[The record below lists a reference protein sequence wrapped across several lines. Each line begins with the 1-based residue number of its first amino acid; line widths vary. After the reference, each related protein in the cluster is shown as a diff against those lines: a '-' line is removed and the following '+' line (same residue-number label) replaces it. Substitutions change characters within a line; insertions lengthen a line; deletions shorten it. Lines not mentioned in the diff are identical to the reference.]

1 VQQGVYLKKEDHPV
15 YYKLKERVEYRGY
28 PLLLFSNAQGGG
40 NDSVHSHDFFEIA
53 LVRSGCT
60 IHCVYG
66 RGNELLQKST
76 LIRGDLYV
84 IPPGVR
90 HQFQDKRDVLLY
102 TMGFLPELFTE
113 EEFRIVAELPAL
125 RELAAGSCHFPRL
138 HLLPL
143 EFAEAERLLRRLMNH
158 LQAPRQEAA
167 HRLMAKSL
175 TLEYLISIGL
185 HAPERWSRAP
195 ETADK
200 KILAAIEEME
210 RDPRKLVRI
219 PETARKYGMCASGF
233 SRKFR
238 EITGMPPLKYCR
250 FLRLELVR
258 QALTDSNVSVEEL
271 AENFGFADGNHLIKL
286 FKKHYAV
293 TPHRFRLSRRAD
305 LLKTPRGRDIL
316 GGPNNN

>member
-1 VQQGVYLKKEDHPV
+1 M
-15 YYKLKERVEYRGY
+15 YYRLKERGEYRGY
-28 PLLLFSNAQGGG
+28 PLLLFSTAQGGG
-40 NDSVHSHDFFEIA
+40 SDPVHSHDFFEIA

-60 IHCVYG
+60 THCVYG
-66 RGNELLQKST
+66 RENELLQKST

-84 IPPGVR
+84 IPPGVG
-90 HQFQDKRDVLLY
+90 HQFQDKRNVLLY

-113 EEFRIVAELPAL
+113 EELRIVTELPAL
-125 RELAAGSCHFPRL
+125 KELAAGSRHFPRL

-143 EFAEAERLLRRLMNH
+143 EFAEAERLLRRLMSH

-175 TLEYLISIGL
+175 ALEYLISIGL
-185 HAPERWSRAP
+185 HAPERWSCAP

-210 RDPRKLVRI
+210 RDPRRPVRI
-219 PETARKYGMCASGF
+219 PEIARRYGMCASGF

-250 FLRLELVR
+250 FLRLEQVR
-258 QALTDSNVSVEEL
+258 MALTDSNVSVEEL
-271 AENFGFADGNHLIKL
+271 AERFGFSDGNHLIKL

-293 TPHRFRLSRRAD
+293 TPHRFRLSRKTD
-305 LLKTPRGRDIL
+305 LLKTPRRRGIL
-316 GGPNNN
+316 SGSNSN